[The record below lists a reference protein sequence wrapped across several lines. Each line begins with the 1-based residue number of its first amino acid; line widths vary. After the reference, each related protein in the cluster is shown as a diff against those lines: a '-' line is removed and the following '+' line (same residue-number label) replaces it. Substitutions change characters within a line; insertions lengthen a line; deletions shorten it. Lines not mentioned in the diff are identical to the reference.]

1 MKKILYVSGTRA
13 DYGLMKSALMDI
25 KNHSN
30 LQLEILVTGMHLMKK
45 YGHTFKEI
53 KNDGFKIKKVKE
65 VYKKDDYESMAI
77 FLGNFVKKLTTTV
90 SKIKPDIILIL
101 GDRAEALGT
110 AIVGAYLNIPVA
122 HLHGGEVSST
132 VDEIARHAI
141 TKLSHIH
148 LTTTK
153 KSAERIL
160 KMGENS
166 SRIYVVGAP
175 GLDQI
180 VNQQIA
186 QKEELFEKL
195 GLKNKK
201 TILVIQ
207 HPITL
212 EIESAEKQMEE
223 TLSAIKKIGLQN
235 VIIYPNADAGNTRI
249 IKVINKFKN
258 EPNFKIFKNL
268 NHLDYLSLLNYAE
281 VIVGNSSS
289 GIIEAASFKKPVINI
304 GTRQKGRER
313 TFNVIDSGYS
323 QEEIIKSIE
332 LALSPSFKESIK
344 ECINPYGEGN
354 TGIKIS
360 RILSEIKINPEL
372 LQKQITY

>member
-77 FLGNFVKKLTTTV
+77 FLGNFVKKLTTAV

-148 LTTTK
+148 LTTTE

-160 KMGENS
+160 KMGEKS
-166 SRIYVVGAP
+166 SKIYVVGAP
-175 GLDQI
+175 GLDQM

-195 GLKNKK
+195 GLKNEK

-207 HPITL
+207 HPVTL

-223 TLSAIKKIGLQN
+223 TLNAIKKIGLQN

-249 IKVINKFKN
+249 INVINKFKN

-268 NHLDYLSLLNYAE
+268 DHFDYLSLLNYAE
-281 VIVGNSSS
+281 IIVGNSSS

-313 TFNVIDSGYS
+313 TFNVIDSGHS

-332 LALSPSFKESIK
+332 LALSPSFKEKIK

-354 TGIKIS
+354 TGMKIS
-360 RILSEIKINPEL
+360 KILSEIEINPEL